1 MPLTKLNIQPGVFK
15 DDTVYS
21 QTGRWVDSEKVRFV
35 KGRPEKIGGWA
46 KFDSDAI
53 DNGVVRTILPFRGQ
67 VTDNIRY
74 IAVGTNTHFYIYKDT
89 GSGDYYDATPSANYA
104 TGAQH
109 TTISSGAYTYAGI
122 WTMDTFGEDIV
133 AVNKIGGRLYRW
145 DLSAGVSSNVAA
157 LVSAA
162 TGSSVPSSANGV
174 IVNQSS
180 RQVILYGAHD
190 GSNAAPMRVAWSDL
204 EAYNDFTA
212 TLDNFAGA
220 IELNGGNLL
229 LGAVRT
235 KGQILLFSDTT
246 AFSMT
251 FVGQPDVFQFQTLAE
266 NAGIVGPNAAVEHNG
281 AVFWMGNDGFYMYNG
296 QVQNIPC
303 SVERHVFDNLTKQQK
318 LKCFAALNAKFNEV
332 WFFYPVGANDAA
344 DDITNYVIYNYAE
357 QLWSVGT
364 LARGAWA
371 PEGIYDYPLAAGTS
385 ATAVAASTSYLY
397 KHESGTDDESSAMTC
412 SVTSGDVEIDTDGNQ
427 MMYVRDFIPDFK
439 DQAEDV
445 TVTLKFKDH
454 PNSSHISDAQETVT
468 SETTTTHKS
477 LRSRGRQISMVVS
490 SAATSS
496 HWRLGDLRFNMQP
509 DGERNT

>member
-1 MPLTKLNIQPGVFK
+1 MPLSKMQIQPGVFK

-21 QTGRWVDSEKVRFV
+21 QEGKWIDSEKVRFL
-35 KGRPEKIGGWA
+35 KGRAEKIGGWA

-89 GSGDYYDATPSANYA
+89 GSADYYDATPSANYA

-145 DLSAGVSSNVAA
+145 DLSGGVSSNLAA
-157 LVSAA
+157 LVSAV

-266 NAGIVGPNAAVEHNG
+266 NAGIVGPQACVEHNG
-281 AVFWMGNDGFYMYNG
+281 IVFWMGNDGFYMYSG

-318 LKCFAALNAKFNEV
+318 LKCFAGLNAKFNEV
-332 WFFYPVGANDAA
+332 WFFYPTGSDDAA

-357 QLWSVGT
+357 QVWSVGT
-364 LARGAWA
+364 LVRGGWA
-371 PEGIYDYPLAAGTS
+371 PEGIYDYPLLS
-385 ATAVAASTSYLY
+385 SVAASTSYLY
-397 KHESGTDDESSAMTC
+397 KHESGTDDESSAMTA
-412 SVTSGDVEIDTDGNQ
+412 SVTSGDIDLPQDGDDLMFIN
-427 MMYVRDFIPDFK
+427 DFIPDFQ
-439 DQAEDV
+439 DQAGNV
-445 TVTLKFKDH
+445 TVTLKFRDH
-454 PNSSHISDAQETVT
+454 PNGTQRTEETIT
-468 SETTTTHKS
+468 SATSTTHAS
-477 LRSRGRQISMVVS
+477 LRARGRQVSMVVS

-496 HWRLGDLRFNMQP
+496 HWRMGDPRFNMQQ
-509 DGERNT
+509 DGKRNT

>member
-1 MPLTKLNIQPGVFK
+1 
-15 DDTVYS
+15 
-21 QTGRWVDSEKVRFV
+21 
-35 KGRPEKIGGWA
+35 
-46 KFDSDAI
+46 
-53 DNGVVRTILPFRGQ
+53 
-67 VTDNIRY
+67 
-74 IAVGTNTHFYIYKDT
+74 
-89 GSGDYYDATPSANYA
+89 
-104 TGAQH
+104 
-109 TTISSGAYTYAGI
+109 
-122 WTMDTFGEDIV
+122 
-133 AVNKIGGRLYRW
+133 
-145 DLSAGVSSNVAA
+145 
-157 LVSAA
+157 
-162 TGSSVPSSANGV
+162 
-174 IVNQSS
+174 
-180 RQVILYGAHD
+180 
-190 GSNAAPMRVAWSDL
+190 
-204 EAYNDFTA
+204 
-212 TLDNFAGA
+212 
-220 IELNGGNLL
+220 
-229 LGAVRT
+229 
-235 KGQILLFSDTT
+235 
-246 AFSMT
+246 
-251 FVGQPDVFQFQTLAE
+251 
-266 NAGIVGPNAAVEHNG
+266 
-281 AVFWMGNDGFYMYNG
+281 MYNG

-454 PNSSHISDAQETVT
+454 PNSSHISDAQETIT

>member
-21 QTGRWVDSEKVRFV
+21 QEGRWVDSEKVRFV

-46 KFDSDAI
+46 KLDSDKI
-53 DNGVVRTILPFRGQ
+53 DGANDTSGTVRALLPFRGQ
-67 VTDNIRY
+67 VANNKRY
-74 IAVGTNTHFYIYKDT
+74 IAIGTSTKLFLYDD
-89 GSGDYYDATPSANYA
+89 GDGGYNDITPPVTDPVTYVA
-104 TGAQH
+104 GAQH
-109 TTISSGAYTYAGI
+109 TTVSSGVYTFAGV
-122 WTMDTFGEDIV
+122 WTLDTFGEDLLG
-133 AVNKIGGRLYRW
+133 VNKIGGKLYKL
-145 DLSAGVSSNVAA
+145 DLSDFQGSDATNA
-157 LVSAA
+157 LVVANAPSA
-162 TGSSVPSSANGV
+162 VNGV
-174 IVNQSS
+174 VVNQSS
-180 RQVILYGAHD
+180 RQVVCYGAHD
-190 GSNAAPMRVAWSDL
+190 GSANAPMRVAWSDL
-204 EAYNDFTA
+204 EDVTDWTP

-220 IELNGGNLL
+220 IELQGGNLL
-229 LGAVRT
+229 LGGVRT

-251 FVGQPDVFQFQTLAE
+251 FVGQPDVFQFQVLAE
-266 NAGIVGPNAAVEHNG
+266 NAGIVGPQACVEHNG
-281 AVFWMGNDGFYMYNG
+281 AVYWMGNDGFYMYNG

-364 LARGAWA
+364 LGRTAWA
-371 PEGIYDYPLAAGTS
+371 PEGIYDNPLATGLSNTIN
-385 ATAVAASTSYLY
+385 YIY
-397 KHESGTDDESSAMTC
+397 KHESGTDDESSAMTA
-412 SVTSGDVEIDTDGNQ
+412 SITSGDVEIDTDGNQ
-427 MMYVRDFIPDFK
+427 MMFVSDFIPDFK

-445 TVTLKFKDH
+445 TVTLKFRDH
-454 PNSSHISDAQETVT
+454 PNSSQISDAQETIT

-477 LRSRGRQISMVVS
+477 LRSRGRQVSMVVS

-496 HWRLGDLRFNMQP
+496 HWRLGDVRFNMQP
-509 DGERNT
+509 DGGRNT